1 MKHLASTVKRL
12 QEEISGVNKDKEGTV
27 NTPCWKNKCSHDDE
41 DIGKVEGD
49 FETHYTCNG
58 KSSEDDSSPS
68 DAEGK
73 TPWCTHV
80 HSIN

>member
-1 MKHLASTVKRL
+1 MKRL
-12 QEEISGVNKDKEGTV
+12 QEEISGLNKDKKGTV

-49 FETHYTCNG
+49 FKTHYTRNG
-58 KSSEDDSSPS
+58 KSSEDDNLPS

-73 TPWCTHV
+73 TPWCTQY
-80 HSIN
+80 